1 MTLCIL
7 KTIIIIIIVIYK
19 NGKEDWTS
27 IVLKQNFKKSMS
39 ILLPIA
45 KKVIRNQLNKIKSR
59 AMRKKKP
66 NEVQNTFKRVS
77 NRGIKR
83 NIKE

>member
-1 MTLCIL
+1 
-7 KTIIIIIIVIYK
+7 
-19 NGKEDWTS
+19 
-27 IVLKQNFKKSMS
+27 MS